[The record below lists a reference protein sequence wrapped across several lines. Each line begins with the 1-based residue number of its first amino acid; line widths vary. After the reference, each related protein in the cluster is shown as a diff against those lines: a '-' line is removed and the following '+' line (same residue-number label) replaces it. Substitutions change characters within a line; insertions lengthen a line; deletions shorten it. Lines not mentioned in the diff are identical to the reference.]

1 MVTTLG
7 SAPAARPAMEPA
19 SRLRSLGVLPAAIV
33 VEPKPLSLRSA
44 AQ

>member
-7 SAPAARPAMEPA
+7 SAPAARPATEPG
-19 SRLRSLGVLPAAIV
+19 SRLRSLGVLAVIV
-33 VEPKPLSLRSA
+33 VEPTPSLPRSA